1 MANTYV
7 DYTAS
12 ASQTDFAFSFP
23 YLEDTHVV
31 VEIDGFDKII
41 TTDFTI
47 PSNGLVRL
55 NSGATAG
62 QLVRVKR
69 VSDFATDLVNFVN
82 GSVLNEADLD
92 KAYQHNRYLN
102 EEAAEGNNAS
112 LQLVGGGTD
121 FNANNNKIVNL
132 ATPTADNDAVNK
144 SYIDTRIA
152 LSGTSLNGFD
162 KSTHTGDNTETQFT
176 LSFTA
181 QVATPEAYLVTIDG
195 VVQTPTTAYSVDTS
209 NNKITF
215 TSAPPTSANIVVVPI
230 GTTSSAND
238 ATVVATGST
247 TSRSLASRFAD
258 VVNVLD
264 YIPSTYHASILDGT
278 IDTDL
283 FSYINS
289 AWTDALVDG
298 KSMYFPSGTY
308 LSKSNNF
315 PIGRVNG
322 AVPTSLL
329 DCKNITV
336 FGDGRSTILKTKTA
350 TGADVLQ
357 INGAKNF
364 HVRDLS
370 ITSELTGS
378 SGAGSNCV
386 SITNGGDNITFENV
400 FAYNAAYVDKTTY
413 LDGGKGFTIQTG
425 TPSVPLGKI
434 LISNC
439 IVDGCTYGF
448 DLTPVYSYVINQNPS
463 IIFDNCIAENCWYG
477 YLVNAGA
484 STVALPAGWSI
495 GLKFSGMANNCQ
507 NGVVLGRG
515 HGVDVDVKVFTN
527 KTKAN
532 LKLDP
537 EGTAWSTTLN
547 TNATGAE
554 FLYAHNS
561 KINITGYLNDVDRKI
576 KIGGSSQ
583 GPSGL
588 SGATDACEL
597 YFDIGGT
604 AVTDIELV
612 NSGGNRVR
620 KSVVYISS
628 TTTSSVDDLFY
639 LPAYDNTIIYGSNR
653 KLISP
658 KIGTDLNFTE
668 LNGVTS
674 YVNIQKSGLGA
685 FVQQTAASA
694 HTNKNF
700 GVKDHLGNDEFV
712 VYNNGEIAFNV
723 SATATGIGSISH
735 VVTLRNPATNAITGY
750 IPVYSSFAG

>member
-1 MANTYV
+1 MSNVQVQLRRGTTAQHAVYTGPQGEVTV
-7 DYTAS
+7 D
-12 ASQTDFAFSFP
+12 TDN
-23 YLEDTHVV
+23 
-31 VEIDGFDKII
+31 DK
-41 TTDFTI
+41 
-47 PSNGLVRL
+47 NALVL
-55 NSGATAG
+55 HDGATAG
-62 QLVRVKR
+62 GKVI
-69 VSDFATDLVNFVN
+69 
-82 GSVLNEADLD
+82 
-92 KAYQHNRYLN
+92 NRN
-102 EEAAEGNNAS
+102 
-112 LQLVGGGTD
+112 D
-121 FNANNNKIVNL
+121 
-132 ATPTADNDAVNK
+132 TA
-144 SYIDTRIA
+144 
-152 LSGTSLNGFD
+152 L
-162 KSTHTGDNTETQFT
+162 
-176 LSFTA
+176 
-181 QVATPEAYLVTIDG
+181 
-195 VVQTPTTAYSVDTS
+195 
-209 NNKITF
+209 
-215 TSAPPTSANIVVVPI
+215 
-230 GTTSSAND
+230 
-238 ATVVATGST
+238 
-247 TSRSLASRFAD
+247 
-258 VVNVLD
+258 NVLD
-264 YIPSTYHASILDGT
+264 YIPTTYHASILDGT

-289 AWTDALVDG
+289 AWTDALADG

-315 PIGRVNG
+315 PMGRVNG

-370 ITSELTGS
+370 VTSELTGS

-425 TPSVPLGKI
+425 TPSVSLGKI

-448 DLTPVYSYVINQNPS
+448 DFTPVYSYLINQNPS
-463 IIFDNCIAENCWYG
+463 IIIDNCIAENCWYG

-484 STVALPAGWSI
+484 STVAIPAGWSI

-527 KTKAN
+527 KTKAA
-532 LKLDP
+532 LKLNP
-537 EGTAWSTTLN
+537 TGSNWSTTLN
-547 TNATGAE
+547 TDATGAE
-554 FLYAHNS
+554 LLYAHNS
-561 KINITGYLNDVDRKI
+561 KVNITGYLKEVDKKVRV
-576 KIGGSSQ
+576 GGANAGS
-583 GPSGL
+583 SGL

-604 AVTDIELV
+604 AVTDIELI

-620 KSVVYISS
+620 KSVVYISP

-668 LNGVTS
+668 TDGVAS
-674 YVNIQKSGLGA
+674 YVNIQKSGFGA
-685 FVQQTAASA
+685 FVQQTGASGG
-694 HTNKNF
+694 TNKNF
-700 GVKDHLGNDEFV
+700 GVKDNSGNNEFV

-723 SATATGIGSISH
+723 SATATGLGSISH
-735 VVTLRNPATNAITGY
+735 VVYLRNPATDAITGY
-750 IPVYSSFAG
+750 IPVYSSFTG